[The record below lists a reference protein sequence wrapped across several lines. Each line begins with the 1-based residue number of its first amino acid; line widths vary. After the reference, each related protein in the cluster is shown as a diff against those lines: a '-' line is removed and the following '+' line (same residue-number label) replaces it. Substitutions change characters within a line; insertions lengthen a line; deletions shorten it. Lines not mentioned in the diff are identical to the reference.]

1 MGSSDSR
8 TFGMIIL
15 FLLTLLSYSPLKA
28 ELVDIAGNATL
39 TNNGINMLNAIFG
52 YIWILLAV
60 FWLGMSVYY
69 ATK

>member
-1 MGSSDSR
+1 MGSSESK

-28 ELVDIAGNATL
+28 ELVSIAGNATL
-39 TNNGINMLNAIFG
+39 TNNAVIMLNTVFG
-52 YIWILLAV
+52 YICALFMVL
-60 FWLGMSVYY
+60 WLGLAVYY

>member
-1 MGSSDSR
+1 MGSSESK

-15 FLLTLLSYSPLKA
+15 FLLTLFSYSPLKA

-39 TNNGINMLNAIFG
+39 SNNAVIMFNAVFG
-52 YIWILLAV
+52 YIWILLAA
-60 FWLGMSVYY
+60 FWLGMAVYY